1 MRNNGWVMKGT
12 GGRLVYETLKAHG
25 VTCIFGMEDPIHV
38 FHAVDRSFTR
48 IVTVRDEKHGA
59 IMAHGYAQA
68 TGRPGVCAATFGP
81 GASNLCTGLLEALRS
96 SVPVVALVQD
106 HPLAAKGRNAS
117 SELDHA
123 AALSPFSKAVLRID
137 EASQAP
143 SRIRHAFRLATTGR
157 PGPVVVLCPTDAM
170 AVQAEAEIVADGFD
184 HVPAWRPRAP
194 QAGLEQAAR
203 LMAQA
208 KRPLIVAGGGTVISG
223 AFEEIRLLA
232 ERYQAPVATTMTGKG
247 AIADA
252 HPLAAGPLGTST
264 GGLYGRGKAANTL
277 LAEADVVFAMG
288 TRTGQ
293 IITSNWTLPRPEA
306 TLIHLDIDPV
316 EIGRNFA
323 TNVPLPG
330 DVRDSLRDLLA
341 FCERHAIARRGPDNG
356 GRLAAMRQAWLDEIR
371 PVATSDRSPMRPE
384 RVIAELEA
392 TMPANTL
399 VVADASYS
407 TGWVV
412 SQMEVPAAGRFV
424 ISPRGTASIGW
435 GFPAAIGARLADPS
449 RPVVCLTGDGGFGYV
464 MNELETAARYSVPVV
479 VIVFNNGTLAFQKH
493 WEELAMGRAMDC
505 SFLDIDHAAVA
516 RALRASGE
524 RVTMPGDLR
533 AALARAFAADGPYLI
548 DAVIDPEAAAP
559 IMGFDKPMAADAYH

>member
-1 MRNNGWVMKGT
+1 MKGT
-12 GGRLVYETLKAHG
+12 GGKLVYETLKAHG
-25 VTCIFGMEDPIHV
+25 VTCLFGMEDPIHV

-96 SVPVVALVQD
+96 SVPVIALVQD
-106 HPLAAKGRNAS
+106 HPLAVKGRNAS

-137 EASQAP
+137 AAAEAPA
-143 SRIRHAFRLATTGR
+143 RIRQAFRLATTGR
-157 PGPVVVLCPTDAM
+157 PGPVVVLCPTDVM
-170 AVQAEAEIVADGFD
+170 AAEAEAEIRADGFD
-184 HVPAWRPRAP
+184 RVPAWRPRAP
-194 QAGLEQAAR
+194 VEGLERAAILMSQAR
-203 LMAQA
+203 
-208 KRPLIVAGGGTVISG
+208 RPLIVAGGGTVISG
-223 AFEEIRLLA
+223 AFDEVRLLA
-232 ERYQAPVATTMTGKG
+232 ERFQAPVATTMTGKG
-247 AIADA
+247 AIADS
-252 HPLAAGPLGTST
+252 HPLSVGPLGTST
-264 GGLYGRGKAANTL
+264 GGLYGRGKMANTL
-277 LAEADVVFAMG
+277 LAEADVVFLMG
-288 TRTGQ
+288 SRTGQ

-306 TLIHLDIDPV
+306 TLIHLDIDPA

-323 TNVPLPG
+323 TAVPLPG

-341 FCERHAIARRGPDNG
+341 FCDRQGLARRSDDNG
-356 GRLAAMRQAWLDEIR
+356 GRLAAMRQAWHDEIA
-371 PVATSDRSPMRPE
+371 PVAQADRSPMRPE
-384 RVIAELEA
+384 RVIAELA
-392 TMPANTL
+392 AAMPADTL

-412 SQMEVPAAGRFV
+412 SQMDVPVAGRFV

-435 GFPAAIGARLADPS
+435 GFPAAIGARLGDPA

-464 MNELETAARYSVPVV
+464 MNELETAARYQVPVV

-493 WEELAMGRAMDC
+493 WEELAMGRALEC
-505 SFLDIDHAAVA
+505 SFLDVDHAALA

-524 RVTMPGDLR
+524 RVRHPADLR
-533 AALARAFAADGPYLI
+533 AALDRAFAANGPYLI
-548 DAVIDPEAAAP
+548 DALIDPEAAAP